1 MDGEKLVCGGSSH
14 PPVLALLVL
23 AGERKQFI
31 ASLDAFAPL
40 RGEHTGSHHTSLH

>member
-1 MDGEKLVCGGSSH
+1 MDREKLVCGGSFH
-14 PPVLALLVL
+14 PPVL

-40 RGEHTGSHHTSLH
+40 RDEHTGSHHTSLH